1 MNRPAAYILD
11 LDGVVYRGRTV
22 IPGACKSIDRL
33 RSSGSRVVF
42 LTNNATRTRESIA
55 RRLEDMEIPCNAGD
69 VISSAYA
76 ASVYISEQ
84 YGSSTIYPV
93 GEQGLVEELELAGH
107 TINRMNADY
116 VVAGL
121 DREFT
126 YEKLT
131 RALDLLISGAG
142 FIATNNDAML
152 PTEHGF
158 LPGAGSI
165 VAAIQAASGVV
176 PDVIGKPNKP
186 IMDVLLREYGVRS
199 EECVMVG
206 DRLETDILAGIRAG
220 MRTMLVLTG
229 ASGIADIKS
238 SGIRPDTVLD
248 SIADLELGFLSDS
261 SIH

>member
-1 MNRPAAYILD
+1 MNRSAAYILD
-11 LDGVVYRGRTV
+11 LDGVVYHGRTV
-22 IPGACKSIDRL
+22 IPGACESIDRL

-42 LTNNATRTRESIA
+42 LTNNATRTREAIA
-55 RRLEDMEIPCNAGD
+55 RRLVDMGIPCDAGD

-76 ASVYISEQ
+76 ASVYIKEK

-93 GEQGLVEELELAGH
+93 GEQGLVEELERSGH
-107 TINRMNADY
+107 IISEQDADY

-131 RALDLLISGAG
+131 RALDLLMNGAG
-142 FIATNNDAML
+142 FIATNTDAML

-158 LPGAGSI
+158 LPGAGSM

-176 PDVIGKPNKP
+176 PDVVGKPNKP
-186 IMDVLLREYGVRS
+186 IMDVLLREYGMKS

-206 DRLETDILAGIRAG
+206 DRLETDILAGIRGG
-220 MRTMLVLTG
+220 MQTVLVLTG
-229 ASGIADIKS
+229 ASGIEDIES
-238 SGIRPDTVLD
+238 SGIRPDAVLD
-248 SIADLELGFLSDS
+248 SIADLE
-261 SIH
+261 

>member
-1 MNRPAAYILD
+1 MNKPAAYILD

-22 IPGACKSIDRL
+22 IPGACESIGRL

-55 RRLEDMEIPCNAGD
+55 LRLEDMGIPCNAGD

-76 ASVYISEQ
+76 TSVYIKEK

-93 GEQGLVEELELAGH
+93 GEQGLVEELERAGH
-107 TINRMNADY
+107 TINEQDADY

-131 RALDLLISGAG
+131 RALDLLMNGAR

-152 PTEHGF
+152 PNEYGF
-158 LPGAGSI
+158 LPGAGSM

-176 PDVIGKPNKP
+176 PDVVGKPNKP
-186 IMDVLLREYGVRS
+186 IMDVLLKEYGLKI

-220 MRTMLVLTG
+220 MRTVLVLTG
-229 ASGIADIKS
+229 ASGKEDIES
-238 SGIRPDTVLD
+238 SGICPDNVLD
-248 SIADLELGFLSDS
+248 SIADLE
-261 SIH
+261 

>member
-11 LDGVVYRGRTV
+11 LDGVVYHGRVV
-22 IPGACKSIDRL
+22 IPGACESIDRL
-33 RSSGSRVVF
+33 RSSGTRVLF
-42 LTNNATRTRESIA
+42 LTNNATRTREDIA
-55 RRLEDMEIPCNAGD
+55 SRLKDMGIPCSAGD

-76 ASVYISEQ
+76 TSVYIKEK

-93 GEQGLVEELELAGH
+93 GEQGLVEELKRAGH
-107 TINRMNADY
+107 TINELDADH
-116 VVAGL
+116 VVTGL

-131 RALDLLISGAG
+131 RALELLMNGAG
-142 FIATNNDAML
+142 FIATNTDAML

-158 LPGAGSI
+158 LPGAGSM
-165 VAAIQAASGVV
+165 VAAIQAASGVE
-176 PDVIGKPNKP
+176 PDVVGKPNKP
-186 IMDVLLREYGVRS
+186 IMDVLLKEYGLKS

-220 MRTMLVLTG
+220 MHTVLVLTG
-229 ASGIADIKS
+229 ASGIGDIGS

-248 SIADLELGFLSDS
+248 SIADLE
-261 SIH
+261 